1 MPTWGLWGLFL
12 YPLMV
17 QLSWYPWTIVS
28 PRNKSI
34 LCPPPRTDTCSQF
47 HCATKQLSLR
57 PGLCYLCS
65 NTVSYRVSLLIL
77 FLFCQHIHN
86 IQVTILALCKWASV
100 LLLSHYSV
108 SHDAFLLR
116 AHTGTLCPLSPGSY
130 FLFKPM
136 PGKLV
141 LLTALWVWRI

>member
-1 MPTWGLWGLFL
+1 MR
-12 YPLMV
+12 
-17 QLSWYPWTIVS
+17 S
-28 PRNKSI
+28 
-34 LCPPPRTDTCSQF
+34 
-47 HCATKQLSLR
+47 LSLSSDGSTVVVPMNR
-57 PGLCYLCS
+57 CESQKQEHPLPTIKDRHLLSISLCHKAALIE
-65 NTVSYRVSLLIL
+65 TWSLLL
-77 FLFCQHIHN
+77 VFQHCFLPGFSFNSFLFCQHIHN
-86 IQVTILALCKWASV
+86 IQVTILALFKWASV

-141 LLTALWVWRI
+141 LLTAL